1 MKRLAVVALA
11 LAAFACGGERPRDR
25 AEGAG
30 PGAPPPSAADLD
42 AADAPATVDVT
53 VYFPGPDGRDL
64 VGETRGILPT
74 PLPGDRAKQIVQE
87 LIAGPKGGAERA
99 IPEGTTL
106 RQVFV
111 EDDGTAWVD
120 LSPEFRTGIGGGSA
134 DELLQVYAVVDS
146 IGLNVPGI
154 TKVGLIVDGRP
165 LDTLNGHLDLR
176 RPLAPR
182 RDLVAGGAP
191 AQE

>member
-1 MKRLAVVALA
+1 MRRLAVTALA
-11 LAAFACGGERPRDR
+11 LAALACGGERPRDR
-25 AEGAG
+25 AAAPE
-30 PGAPPPSAADLD
+30 PGAPPPSESELD
-42 AADAPATVDVT
+42 AANAPATVDVT
-53 VYFPGPDGRDL
+53 VYFPGPNGREL

-87 LIAGPKGGAERA
+87 LIAGSRGGAERA

-120 LSPEFRTGIGGGSA
+120 LSPEFRNGIGGTA

-165 LDTLNGHLDLR
+165 LETLNGHLDLR
-176 RPLAPR
+176 RPLPPR

-191 AQE
+191 AEE

>member
-1 MKRLAVVALA
+1 MRRLAGAWLA
-11 LAAFACGGERPRDR
+11 LAAIACGGERPRER
-25 AEGAG
+25 AVAVD
-30 PGAPPPSAADLD
+30 PDAPPPSESDLEQ
-42 AADAPATVDVT
+42 ANAPVTVDVT

-87 LIAGPKGGAERA
+87 LIAGPQGGAERA

-106 RQVFV
+106 HQVYV
-111 EDDGTAWVD
+111 ESDGTAWVD
-120 LSPEFRTGIGGGSA
+120 LSSAFKSGIGGGSA

-165 LDTLNGHLDLR
+165 LETLNGHLDLR

-191 AQE
+191 TQE